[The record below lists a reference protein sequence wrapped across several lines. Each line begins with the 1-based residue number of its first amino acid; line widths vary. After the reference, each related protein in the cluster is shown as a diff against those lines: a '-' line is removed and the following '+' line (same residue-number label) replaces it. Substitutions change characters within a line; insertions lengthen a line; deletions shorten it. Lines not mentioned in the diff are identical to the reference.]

1 MKEQIGL
8 TAGRVW
14 QTLVKSGEVSL
25 PQLPKLIKEKDA
37 VVFQAL
43 GWLAREDKVKYRTE
57 GVRTFVSAVK

>member
-14 QTLVKSGEVSL
+14 QTLVKNGEVSL

-37 VVFQAL
+37 MVFQAL

-57 GVRTFVSAVK
+57 GVRTFVSAIK